1 MYIMAVSFA
10 SALLLLL
17 SSFDLYAASFLTII
31 YNLFLS
37 VLFCFLL
44 YLWKVFYRFAGMPI
58 ALFYPYSCLLF
69 PCSVYPFAFAF
80 RLSLLIAADHY
91 FVRP

>member
-1 MYIMAVSFA
+1 MYILAMSFA

-44 YLWKVFYRFAGMPI
+44 YLWKVFYRFAGMLI
-58 ALFYPYSCLLF
+58 ALLIRILAFSSRAVCTILRLLSD
-69 PCSVYPFAFAF
+69 CAC
-80 RLSLLIAADHY
+80 
-91 FVRP
+91 

>member
-1 MYIMAVSFA
+1 MSFA

-44 YLWKVFYRFAGMPI
+44 YLWKVFYRFAGMLI
-58 ALFYPYSCLLF
+58 ALLIRILAFSSRAVCIILRLLSD
-69 PCSVYPFAFAF
+69 CAC
-80 RLSLLIAADHY
+80 
-91 FVRP
+91 

>member
-1 MYIMAVSFA
+1 MYILAMSFA

-37 VLFCFLL
+37 VLFCF
-44 YLWKVFYRFAGMPI
+44 
-58 ALFYPYSCLLF
+58 
-69 PCSVYPFAFAF
+69 CSTCGRSSTVLPEC
-80 RLSLLIAADHY
+80 
-91 FVRP
+91 